1 MIIFLNIVNKMI
13 KNQIAVMMMIL
24 VILKKYKKII
34 MKKYNKIFKMNQIK
48 CSNKKV
54 TVILGILKN
63 KIMKINNNNKFNKTK
78 IQNNNNNRRYQINNM

>member
-1 MIIFLNIVNKMI
+1 MI

-63 KIMKINNNNKFNKTK
+63 KIMKINNNKFNKTK
-78 IQNNNNNRRYQINNM
+78 I